1 VVEEEW
7 VTLEIDLA
15 VLVEVVLVLNVEL
28 VQMELPT
35 QAVAEVDQAL
45 VILVEPQ
52 VDQELLL

>member
-15 VLVEVVLVLNVEL
+15 VLVEVVLVLNVEV